1 MQYELRHQVIP
12 AKRQT
17 YQNVID
23 RLGDQPVSRYLEGTL
38 DVQPREH
45 FHYRPTWMPNRE
57 LYDERFSAL
66 RLTDSYRF
74 TDPRQYY
81 YTTYVA
87 ARAGLH
93 DDFGK
98 TLSYL
103 EERALLA
110 RLPAGWQALLS
121 SIVVPLRHYE
131 SGAQLVSVA
140 GARFA
145 YGTSLEQCCSFAAFD
160 RIGNAQMLS
169 RVGIAL
175 GGGTRDELETAK
187 RAWVDGAHLQPLR
200 RLVEE
205 IMVLDDWAE
214 SLLAIDLV
222 DSLVYPLVYRG
233 LDEHALLGGAV
244 AYSLVAQHFS
254 AWFADQRKWIDA
266 LVATWATDPEHA
278 TANRAALGHVLATWA
293 GRAYSAVA
301 ALAAAVDNHLPMAET
316 SAALAATAESRRSRG
331 PVSSEVLPRER
342 GAAPRIHRPPGI
354 GGEPRPHRS
363 HRGGQ
368 PGGDDPS
375 PARPDQAAGSGS
387 DRHQPGERRGAAGSR
402 VGDR

>member
-1 MQYELRHQVIP
+1 VQYELRHQVIP

-103 EERALLA
+103 EERDLLA

-175 GGGTRDELETAK
+175 GGGTRDELEAAK

-266 LVATWATDPEHA
+266 LVATWATEPQHA

-316 SAALAATAESRRSRG
+316 SAALAATAESQRS
-331 PVSSEVLPRER
+331 PWASLIE
-342 GAAPRIHRPPGI
+342 GAA
-354 GGEPRPHRS
+354 S
-363 HRGGQ
+363 
-368 PGGDDPS
+368 
-375 PARPDQAAGSGS
+375 
-387 DRHQPGERRGAAGSR
+387 
-402 VGDR
+402 